1 MGTKG
6 KVPGHSFSLRGGEG
20 SGPEGHRNRY
30 RRVKNLSDN
39 LSPRRE
45 PYYSGLQGAILSG
58 GAITTQEPYCLGPQG
73 RQPNPMGSAR
83 QIFLKCKMQRQKCK
97 VTEER
102 SKTFAFWVVM
112 LISALYFSNS
122 CIPEA
127 WSNPFVH

>member
-6 KVPGHSFSLRGGEG
+6 KVPGHSFLRLDGKGG
-20 SGPEGHRNRY
+20 GPEGHRNRY
-30 RRVKNLSDN
+30 RLIKGLSN
-39 LSPRRE
+39 NPGPRRK
-45 PYYSGLQGAILSG
+45 PYYFGLQSAILPCGAI
-58 GAITTQEPYCLGPQG
+58 ATKEPYCLGPQG